1 MSLLDDL
8 QKVRAEAAHAANVE
22 DAAIWRWFSPLL
34 EEHRIR
40 WCLAGENWIVSVDN
54 RYVATHRSFD
64 CAIRMAKENAEQFV
78 MRRENRARKRVG
90 GGDDYGASRT

>member
-8 QKVRAEAAHAANVE
+8 QKVRADAAHAANLE

-34 EEHRIR
+34 EERRIR
-40 WCLAGENWIVSVDN
+40 WCLAGENWLVSVDN
-54 RYVATHRSFD
+54 RHVATHRSFD

-78 MRRENRARKRVG
+78 MRREMRAAEKHRV
-90 GGDDYGASRT
+90 A